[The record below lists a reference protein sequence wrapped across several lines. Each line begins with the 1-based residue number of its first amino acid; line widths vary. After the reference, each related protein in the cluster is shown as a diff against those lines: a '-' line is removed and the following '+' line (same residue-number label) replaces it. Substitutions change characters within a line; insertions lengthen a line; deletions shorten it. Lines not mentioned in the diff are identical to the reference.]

1 VKEASMKRLKRMSA
15 WGLAAVAAALS
26 ACSSTMLVSK
36 DGKGYFLGSGSN
48 AAYRMLC
55 ESGDLRKVLADTR
68 LPEGTREDLYKYNC
82 SSERSGDRVKQI
94 YAALTA
100 AERKDLRLAFT
111 RNGYDI
117 NYLPC

>member
-1 VKEASMKRLKRMSA
+1 
-15 WGLAAVAAALS
+15 VAAALIS

-48 AAYRMLC
+48 PLYRMLC
-55 ESGDLRKVLADTR
+55 ESGDLKKVLADTR
-68 LPEGTREDLYKYNC
+68 LPEETKEGLYKYNC
-82 SSERSGDRVKQI
+82 SSERSGEKVKQI
-94 YAALTA
+94 YASLTA